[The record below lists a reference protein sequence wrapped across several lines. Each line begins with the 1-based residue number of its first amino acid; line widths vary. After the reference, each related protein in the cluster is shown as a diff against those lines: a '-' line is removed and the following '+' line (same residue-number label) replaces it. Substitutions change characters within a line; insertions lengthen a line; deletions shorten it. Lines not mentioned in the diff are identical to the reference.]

1 MKMTKKA
8 KNLEGENIY
17 RAEFKGQKHIP
28 TNNLPTLRL
37 KFSFLLI
44 LHHLFFHIFLYL
56 NYRLLK

>member
-1 MKMTKKA
+1 MTKKA

-37 KFSFLLI
+37 KSVFC
-44 LHHLFFHIFLYL
+44 
-56 NYRLLK
+56 